1 MPMTPGCQ
9 SRPQKQDNTIFHAA
23 GVLVQL
29 LQSSFQDLLF
39 RLLPGGVDLPQL
51 AGQLCSPVLILTQHQ
66 LQSGNSAVHAA
77 RRIDPGGQCIADI
90 LGCKGFACKA
100 GLFQQRLNARP
111 VGLGQLTQ
119 TRLDQGAVLSGQGHD
134 ICYRAHRC
142 QIPQY
147 SSISSG
153 IQPSSA
159 AQSLNA
165 TPAPHRPLKGL

>member
-1 MPMTPGCQ
+1 MSAKPLQQISTSADALMQVKALDTASAALALALFVHRNHDHRAGRCAPPNGGHDADDAGV
-9 SRPQKQDNTIFHAA
+9 PVPAPKQDHTIFHAA

-100 GLFQQRLNARP
+100 GLLQQRLNARA
-111 VGLGQLTQ
+111 G
-119 TRLDQGAVLSGQGHD
+119 RSG
-134 ICYRAHRC
+134 
-142 QIPQY
+142 
-147 SSISSG
+147 
-153 IQPSSA
+153 SA
-159 AQSLNA
+159 DAD
-165 TPAPHRPLKGL
+165 PP